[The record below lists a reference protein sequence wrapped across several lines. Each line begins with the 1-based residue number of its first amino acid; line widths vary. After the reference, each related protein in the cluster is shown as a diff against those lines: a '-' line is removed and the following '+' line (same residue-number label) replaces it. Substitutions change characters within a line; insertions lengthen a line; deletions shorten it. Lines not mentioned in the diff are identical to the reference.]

1 MTATS
6 TSPRSSYLMRAGLV
20 RNVRSGEHLTT
31 FVVSGVATVLITRL
45 LLSLSGYPQ
54 IGGKGLHIA
63 HVLPGGLLMLIS
75 IALLLGYVGPV
86 VRPAAATV
94 GGIGFGLFIDEVG
107 KFVTSDNN
115 YFYKPTAAIVY
126 VVFVLIVLGFRFLTT
141 RRPIDQREE
150 LANVIDHAVEGIAG
164 GLSRRRRAEAV
175 ELLGVVDR
183 GVPGRRET
191 EDLLAVCPPDEVE
204 LAAPVDAAWRA
215 LQRGFERLATHPKAP
230 TVAVVVLAV
239 QVVGEMVIAA
249 VAGEGIDHLPVL
261 GVTVGSLLSAM
272 FTVRGA
278 LALRKGNRA
287 RAVRLFELAVLVSL
301 LMTQVFQFAA
311 TQFAAAFG
319 MLLDLV
325 MLGLLRAE
333 RERMR
338 RVLGDTG
345 LGGTGKAAVG
355 TPKTPRQ
362 GVRMRSL
369 PPDPAQPPFPEDP
382 SDPV

>member
-1 MTATS
+1 MS
-6 TSPRSSYLMRAGLV
+6 SSGRSSYLMRAGLV

-45 LLSLSGYPQ
+45 FLSLSGYPQ

-63 HVLPGGLLMLIS
+63 HVLPGGLLMLIAIS
-75 IALLLGYVGPV
+75 LLLGYVGPV
-86 VRPAAATV
+86 VRPTAATV

-126 VVFVLIVLGFRFLTT
+126 VVFVLIVLGFRFLST

-150 LANVIDHAVEGIAG
+150 LANVIDHAVEGVAG
-164 GLSRRRRAEAV
+164 GLSHRRRAQAV
-175 ELLGVVDR
+175 ELLRAVGPGVQ
-183 GVPGRRET
+183 GRRET
-191 EDLLAVCPPDEVE
+191 EQLLAACPDDEVE
-204 LAAPVDAAWRA
+204 LAAPVDSAWQA
-215 LQRGFERLATHPKAP
+215 LQRGFERLATHPKAA
-230 TVAVVVLAV
+230 TVAVVVLSV
-239 QVVGEMVIAA
+239 QVLAELVIGAVVGK
-249 VAGEGIDHLPVL
+249 GLNHLPVL
-261 GVTVGSLLSAM
+261 GVTVGSLLSAT

-301 LMTQVFQFAA
+301 LMTQVFQFANA
-311 TQFAAAFG
+311 QFAAAFG

-333 RERMR
+333 RDRMR
-338 RVLGDTG
+338 RELENARKTAVDPKLLG
-345 LGGTGKAAVG
+345 
-355 TPKTPRQ
+355 
-362 GVRMRSL
+362 L
-369 PPDPAQPPFPEDP
+369 PPDPTQPPFPVDP
-382 SDPV
+382 SEPA

>member
-1 MTATS
+1 MTPPAGE
-6 TSPRSSYLMRAGLV
+6 RSSYLMRAGLV

-31 FVVSGVATVLITRL
+31 FVVSGVATVLVTRL
-45 LLSLSGYPQ
+45 ILSLSGYPQ

-63 HVLPGGLLMLIS
+63 HVLPGGLLMLIAIS
-75 IALLLGYVGPV
+75 LLLGYVGPV

-126 VVFVLIVLGFRFLTT
+126 VVFVLIVLGTRFLST
-141 RRPIDQREE
+141 RRPIDPREE
-150 LANVIDHAVEGIAG
+150 LANVVDHAVEGVAG
-164 GLSRRRRAEAV
+164 GLSRRRRAEAA
-175 ELLGVVDR
+175 ELLR
-183 GVPGRRET
+183 TVPAQIEGRRQTSE
-191 EDLLAVCPPDEVE
+191 LLAACPPDEVE

-230 TVAVVVLAV
+230 PIAVAALAI
-239 QVVGEMVIAA
+239 QFFAALVIAA
-249 VAGEGIDHLPVL
+249 VLGDGLDNLPVL
-261 GVTVGSLLSAM
+261 GVTVGSLLSAT

-311 TQFAAAFG
+311 TQFAAAGG

-338 RVLGDTG
+338 RELDNAT
-345 LGGTGKAAVG
+345 KAR
-355 TPKTPRQ
+355 TLR
-362 GVRMRSL
+362 L
-369 PPDPAQPPFPEDP
+369 PPDLDLPPFPEDP

>member
-1 MTATS
+1 MTGT
-6 TSPRSSYLMRAGLV
+6 RSSYLMRAGLV

-45 LLSLSGYPQ
+45 ILSLSGYPQ

-63 HVLPGGLLMLIS
+63 HVLPGGLLMLIAIS
-75 IALLLGYVGPV
+75 LLLGYVGPV

-126 VVFVLIVLGFRFLTT
+126 LVFVLIVLGFRFLTT
-141 RRPIDQREE
+141 RRPIDPREE
-150 LANVIDHAVEGIAG
+150 LANVIDHAVEGVAG
-164 GLSRRRRAEAV
+164 GLSRRRRAEASQ
-175 ELLGVVDR
+175 LLGVVGED
-183 GVPGRRET
+183 VQGRRET
-191 EDLLAVCPPDEVE
+191 ESLLAACPDDEVE
-204 LAAPVDAAWRA
+204 LAAPVDAGWQA
-215 LQRGFERLATHPKAP
+215 LHRGFERLATHPKAP
-230 TVAVVVLAV
+230 RVAVAVLAV
-239 QVVGEMVIAA
+239 QVVAELVIAI
-249 VAGEGIDHLPVL
+249 VVGQGLNHLPVL
-261 GVTVGSLLSAM
+261 GVTVGSVLSAT

-278 LALRKGNRA
+278 LALRRGNRA

-333 RERMR
+333 RDRMR
-338 RVLGDTG
+338 RVVEEA
-345 LGGTGKAAVG
+345 KAR
-355 TPKTPRQ
+355 TRQ
-362 GVRMRSL
+362 LPFDQDLPSVPPQD
-369 PPDPAQPPFPEDP
+369 PPDRG
-382 SDPV
+382 

>member
-1 MTATS
+1 
-6 TSPRSSYLMRAGLV
+6 MRAGMV

-45 LLSLSGYPQ
+45 ILSLSGYPQ

-63 HVLPGGLLMLIS
+63 HVLPGGLLMLIAIS
-75 IALLLGYVGPV
+75 LLLGYVGPV
-86 VRPAAATV
+86 VRPAAATI

-126 VVFVLIVLGFRFLTT
+126 IVFVLIVLGFRFLAT
-141 RRPIDQREE
+141 RRPIDPREE
-150 LANVIDHAVEGIAG
+150 LANVIDHAVEGVAG
-164 GLSRRRRAEAV
+164 GLSHRRRAEAS
-175 ELLGVVDR
+175 ELLRTVSPEVQ
-183 GVPGRRET
+183 GRRET
-191 EDLLAVCPPDEVE
+191 AELLAACPADEVE
-204 LAAPVDAAWRA
+204 LAAPVDAAWQA

-230 TVAVVVLAV
+230 RIAVAVLAI
-239 QVVGEMVIAA
+239 QAVGELVIAA
-249 VAGEGIDHLPVL
+249 VLGNGLNHLPVL
-261 GVTVGSLLSAM
+261 GVTAGSLLSAT

-311 TQFAAAFG
+311 TQFAAAGG

-338 RVLGDTG
+338 VALDAAA
-345 LGGTGKAAVG
+345 KARA
-355 TPKTPRQ
+355 Q
-362 GVRMRSL
+362 GL
-369 PPDPAQPPFPEDP
+369 PPSPEG
-382 SDPV
+382 PV

>member
-1 MTATS
+1 MTNS
-6 TSPRSSYLMRAGLV
+6 TASRSSYLMRAGLV

-31 FVVSGVATVLITRL
+31 FVVSGVATVLVTRL
-45 LLSLSGYPQ
+45 ILSLSGYPQ

-63 HVLPGGLLMLIS
+63 HVLPGGLLMLIAIS
-75 IALLLGYVGPV
+75 LLLGYVGPV

-126 VVFVLIVLGFRFLTT
+126 VVFVLIVLGFRFLST
-141 RRPIDQREE
+141 RRPIDPREE
-150 LANVIDHAVEGIAG
+150 LANVIDHAVEGVAG
-164 GLSRRRRAEAV
+164 GLSRRRRAEAAA
-175 ELLGVVDR
+175 LLR
-183 GVPGRRET
+183 AVPQAVQGRRET
-191 EDLLAVCPPDEVE
+191 RELLAACPADEVE
-204 LAAPVDAAWRA
+204 LAAPIDAGWQA
-215 LQRGFERLATHPKAP
+215 LQRGLERLATHPKAP
-230 TVAVVVLAV
+230 RVAVAVLAL
-239 QVVGEMVIAA
+239 QVVGALLIAI
-249 VAGEGIDHLPVL
+249 VVGDGLNHLPVL
-261 GVTVGSLLSAM
+261 GVTVGSLLSAT

-278 LALRKGNRA
+278 LALRKGNRV

-311 TQFAAAFG
+311 TQFAAAGG

-333 RERMR
+333 RDRMQR
-338 RVLGDTG
+338 ELASAT
-345 LGGTGKAAVG
+345 
-355 TPKTPRQ
+355 KTKTLR
-362 GVRMRSL
+362 L
-369 PPDPAQPPFPEDP
+369 PPDPDQPPFPEDP

>member
-1 MTATS
+1 
-6 TSPRSSYLMRAGLV
+6 MRAGLV

-31 FVVSGVATVLITRL
+31 FVVSGVATVLVTRL
-45 LLSLSGYPQ
+45 VLSLSGYPQ

-63 HVLPGGLLMLIS
+63 HVLPGGLLMLIAIS
-75 IALLLGYVGPV
+75 LLLGYVGPV
-86 VRPAAATV
+86 VRPAAATI

-126 VVFVLIVLGFRFLTT
+126 IVFVLIVLGFRFLTT
-141 RRPIDQREE
+141 RRPIDPREE

-164 GLSRRRRAEAV
+164 GLSRRRRAEAS
-175 ELLGVVDR
+175 ELLR
-183 GVPGRRET
+183 IVPPEVEGRRET
-191 EDLLAVCPPDEVE
+191 AELLAACPPDEVE
-204 LAAPVDAAWRA
+204 LAAPVDAAWQVI
-215 LQRGFERLATHPKAP
+215 QRGFERLATHPKAP
-230 TVAVVVLAV
+230 TVAVAVLAA
-239 QVVGEMVIAA
+239 QVVGELVIAA
-249 VAGEGIDHLPVL
+249 VLGDGLNHLPVI
-261 GVTVGSLLSAM
+261 GVTAGSLLSAT

-278 LALRKGNRA
+278 LALRNGNRA

-311 TQFAAAFG
+311 TQFAAAGG

-338 RVLGDTG
+338 VALDT
-345 LGGTGKAAVG
+345 A
-355 TPKTPRQ
+355 KTR
-362 GVRMRSL
+362 RL
-369 PPDPAQPPFPEDP
+369 PPESPLPEGPA
-382 SDPV
+382 

>member
-1 MTATS
+1 MSATTS
-6 TSPRSSYLMRAGLV
+6 TGARSSYLMRAGLV

-31 FVVSGVATVLITRL
+31 FVVSGVATVLVTRL
-45 LLSLSGYPQ
+45 ILSLSGYPQ
-54 IGGKGLHIA
+54 IGGRGLHIA
-63 HVLPGGLLMLIS
+63 HVLPGGLLMLIAIS
-75 IALLLGYVGPV
+75 LLLGYVGPV

-141 RRPIDQREE
+141 RRPIDAREE
-150 LANVIDHAVEGIAG
+150 LANVIDHAVEGVAG
-164 GLSRRRRAEAV
+164 GLSRRRRAEAE
-175 ELLGVVDR
+175 ELLR
-183 GVPGRRET
+183 IVPPKISGRRET
-191 EDLLAVCPPDEVE
+191 TELLAACPPDEVE
-204 LAAPVDAAWRA
+204 LAAPVDAAWQA
-215 LQRGFERLATHPKAP
+215 LQKGFERLATHPKAP
-230 TVAVVVLAV
+230 RVAVIVLAV
-239 QVVGEMVIAA
+239 QVVGELIIAI
-249 VAGEGIDHLPVL
+249 VLGDGLGHLPVV
-261 GVTVGSLLSAM
+261 GVTVGSLLSAT

-278 LALRKGNRA
+278 LALRKNNRA

-325 MLGLLRAE
+325 MLGILRAE
-333 RERMR
+333 RDRMR
-338 RVLGDTG
+338 RAVDT
-345 LGGTGKAAVG
+345 TV
-355 TPKTPRQ
+355 KTKTLR
-362 GVRMRSL
+362 L
-369 PPDPAQPPFPEDP
+369 PPDPELPPFPQDP